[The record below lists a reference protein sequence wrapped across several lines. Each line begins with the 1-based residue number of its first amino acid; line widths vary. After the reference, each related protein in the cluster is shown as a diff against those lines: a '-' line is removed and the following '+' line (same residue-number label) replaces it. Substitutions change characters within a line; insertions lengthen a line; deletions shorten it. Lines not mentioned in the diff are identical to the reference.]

1 MDKIPNGGFPPLM
14 QYIKKNKKHDKKNT
28 NIERFYTT
36 EKKININQILNN
48 NTKNIFKI
56 DNNDIEEINTL

>member
-28 NIERFYTT
+28 TNIERFYTT
-36 EKKININQILNN
+36 EKKININQKYNKLI
-48 NTKNIFKI
+48 KI
-56 DNNDIEEINTL
+56 MRII